1 MDTKELE
8 KIWDHSHIKHFKGV
22 VKYDNWLNNSF
33 MDDIITNCNDEII
46 DLGCGQ
52 GNNTLYLIEKNKNV
66 ISCDIS
72 NEALKIVKN
81 NIKNSN
87 VVKLNMLDGLP
98 FVDNFTSLIISDLSL
113 QYFSFEDTKKII
125 KDLKRVIKPCGHLI
139 LRLSSTNDI
148 NYGAMQGVKLEE
160 NYYFV
165 EKRKKRYYD
174 LKSIETFF
182 EDWNIVYVKEE
193 KSKLERYDYERSY
206 FIVVVK
212 NEK

>member
-1 MDTKELE
+1 
-8 KIWDHSHIKHFKGV
+8 
-22 VKYDNWLNNSF
+22 
-33 MDDIITNCNDEII
+33 
-46 DLGCGQ
+46 
-52 GNNTLYLIEKNKNV
+52 
-66 ISCDIS
+66 
-72 NEALKIVKN
+72 
-81 NIKNSN
+81 
-87 VVKLNMLDGLP
+87 
-98 FVDNFTSLIISDLSL
+98 
-113 QYFSFEDTKKII
+113 
-125 KDLKRVIKPCGHLI
+125 
-139 LRLSSTNDI
+139 
-148 NYGAMQGVKLEE
+148 MQGVKLEE